1 MDVPNAWL
9 VRPREALYDL
19 DNIQLGKLFPGDT
32 SVEAVF
38 ELDYLIIEGHA
49 REAGINAAPRG
60 VQVQLATDDGHP
72 IDDTQVVA
80 NLGYFQFKA
89 KPGVFQF
96 EIRPG
101 RGKKIF
107 KLDSAGNEGWD
118 SPTVE
123 VAGSE
128 ITVTS
133 FEGLTLYPRFSRLPE
148 MGNADVL
155 EEEESV
161 GSKSSPF
168 EDVLNRFVLIP
179 ISTATSNGSYNRV
192 MSFFGTPNQD
202 VSTEVVSVKPQAEIN
217 IFTVASGLLYEVRLS
232 YC

>member
-32 SVEAVF
+32 SVDAVF
-38 ELDYLIIEGHA
+38 ELDYLTIDGHA
-49 REAGINAAPRG
+49 REAATNAAPRG
-60 VQVQLATDDGHP
+60 VQVQLATGDGHP

-80 NLGYFQFKA
+80 NLGYFQFRA

-101 RGKKIF
+101 RGRKIF
-107 KLDSAGNEGWD
+107 KLDSAGNEGWE

-133 FEGLTLYPRFSRLPE
+133 FEGLTLYPRFSRLSGME
-148 MGNADVL
+148 TADVL
-155 EEEESV
+155 EEEVSED
-161 GSKSSPF
+161 SKSVF
-168 EDVLNRFVLIP
+168 EGISNRSVLILSSLLLP
-179 ISTATSNGSYNRV
+179 LIVLLAT
-192 MSFFGTPNQD
+192 
-202 VSTEVVSVKPQAEIN
+202 
-217 IFTVASGLLYEVRLS
+217 GLCRSSSLRRKLKS
-232 YC
+232 QLC

>member
-38 ELDYLIIEGHA
+38 ELDYLTIDGHA
-49 REAGINAAPRG
+49 REAATNAAPRG
-60 VQVQLATDDGHP
+60 VQVQLATGDGHP

-80 NLGYFQFKA
+80 NLGYFQFRA

-101 RGKKIF
+101 RGRKIF
-107 KLDSAGNEGWD
+107 KLDSAGNEGWE

-133 FEGLTLYPRFSRLPE
+133 FEGLTLYPRFSRLPGME
-148 MGNADVL
+148 TADVL
-155 EEEESV
+155 EEEESED
-161 GSKSSPF
+161 SKSVF
-168 EDVLNRFVLIP
+168 EGISNRSVLILSSLLLP
-179 ISTATSNGSYNRV
+179 LMVLLATGFCRSSSLRGKQKSQL
-192 MSFFGTPNQD
+192 G
-202 VSTEVVSVKPQAEIN
+202 
-217 IFTVASGLLYEVRLS
+217 
-232 YC
+232 

>member
-38 ELDYLIIEGHA
+38 ELDYLTIEGHA
-49 REAGINAAPRG
+49 REATTNAAPRG
-60 VQVQLATDDGHP
+60 VQVQLATSDGHP

-80 NLGYFQFKA
+80 NLGYFQFRA

-101 RGKKIF
+101 RGRKIF

-133 FEGLTLYPRFSRLPE
+133 FEGLTLYPRFSRLPGME
-148 MGNADVL
+148 TADVL
-155 EEEESV
+155 EEEERED
-161 GSKSSPF
+161 SKSVFDGIS
-168 EDVLNRFVLIP
+168 NRSVLILSSLLP
-179 ISTATSNGSYNRV
+179 PLNALLVT
-192 MSFFGTPNQD
+192 
-202 VSTEVVSVKPQAEIN
+202 
-217 IFTVASGLLYEVRLS
+217 GLCRSLNL
-232 YC
+232 

>member
-38 ELDYLIIEGHA
+38 ELDYLTIEGHA
-49 REAGINAAPRG
+49 REAATNAAPRG
-60 VQVQLATDDGHP
+60 VQVQLATGDGHP

-80 NLGYFQFKA
+80 NLGYFQFRA

-101 RGKKIF
+101 QGRKIF
-107 KLDSAGNEGWD
+107 KLDSAGNEGWE

-133 FEGLTLYPRFSRLPE
+133 FEGLTLYPRFSRVPGME
-148 MGNADVL
+148 TADVL
-155 EEEESV
+155 EEEKSED
-161 GSKSSPF
+161 SKSVF
-168 EDVLNRFVLIP
+168 EGISNRSVLIL
-179 ISTATSNGSYNRV
+179 SSLLLVLMVLLAT
-192 MSFFGTPNQD
+192 
-202 VSTEVVSVKPQAEIN
+202 
-217 IFTVASGLLYEVRLS
+217 GLCRSSSLRRKLKS
-232 YC
+232 QLG

>member
-32 SVEAVF
+32 SVDAVF
-38 ELDYLIIEGHA
+38 ELDYLTIDGHA
-49 REAGINAAPRG
+49 REAATNAAPRG
-60 VQVQLATDDGHP
+60 VQVQLATGDGHP

-80 NLGYFQFKA
+80 NLGYFQFRA

-101 RGKKIF
+101 RGRKIF
-107 KLDSAGNEGWD
+107 KLDSAGNEGWE

-133 FEGLTLYPRFSRLPE
+133 FEGLTLYPRFSRLPGME
-148 MGNADVL
+148 TADVL
-155 EEEESV
+155 EEEVSED
-161 GSKSSPF
+161 SKSVF
-168 EDVLNRFVLIP
+168 EGISNRSVLILSSLLLP
-179 ISTATSNGSYNRV
+179 LIVLLAT
-192 MSFFGTPNQD
+192 
-202 VSTEVVSVKPQAEIN
+202 
-217 IFTVASGLLYEVRLS
+217 GLCQSSSLRRKLKS
-232 YC
+232 QLG

>member
-19 DNIQLGKLFPGDT
+19 DNIQLGQLFPGDT
-32 SVEAVF
+32 SVEAMF
-38 ELDYLIIEGHA
+38 ELDYLTIEGHA
-49 REAGINAAPRG
+49 REVTTNGAPRG
-60 VQVQLATDDGHP
+60 VQVQLATGDGHP

-80 NLGYFQFKA
+80 NLGYFQFRA

-101 RGKKIF
+101 RGRKIF

-118 SPTVE
+118 SPAVE

-133 FEGLTLYPRFSRLPE
+133 FEGLTLYPRFSRLPGME
-148 MGNADVL
+148 TADVL
-155 EEEESV
+155 EEEVSED
-161 GSKSSPF
+161 SKSVFGEISDRP
-168 EDVLNRFVLIP
+168 VLILSFLLP
-179 ISTATSNGSYNRV
+179 PLMAVLAT
-192 MSFFGTPNQD
+192 
-202 VSTEVVSVKPQAEIN
+202 
-217 IFTVASGLLYEVRLS
+217 GLCRSLS
-232 YC
+232 LRRKLR

>member
-38 ELDYLIIEGHA
+38 ELDYLIIDGHA
-49 REAGINAAPRG
+49 REAATNAAPRG
-60 VQVQLATDDGHP
+60 VQVQLATGDGQP

-101 RGKKIF
+101 RGRKIF

-123 VAGSE
+123 LAGSE

-133 FEGLTLYPRFSRLPE
+133 FEGLTLYPRFSRLPGME
-148 MGNADVL
+148 TADVL
-155 EEEESV
+155 EEEESEE
-161 GSKSSPF
+161 SKSVF
-168 EDVLNRFVLIP
+168 EDISDRFVLTLSSLLPPLMVLLI
-179 ISTATSNGSYNRV
+179 T
-192 MSFFGTPNQD
+192 
-202 VSTEVVSVKPQAEIN
+202 
-217 IFTVASGLLYEVRLS
+217 GLCRSSSLGRQLKSRLG
-232 YC
+232 